1 MIGQKME
8 HEQHLHLLKKV
19 AVGDRA
25 AFEQLYNATCN
36 QLYAVSLKIL
46 KNKDQA
52 EDALQD
58 AFIRIWHNASEYSVA
73 KGKVLTWMVSIVR
86 YRAFD
91 ALRYQKVRHGNGIDE
106 DFEVTVD
113 DIRPLS
119 EHEKKQLDYCLEEL
133 EATQRQ
139 AIHLA
144 YFGGLTHQEVS
155 DHIDRPLG
163 SSKSLIRRG
172 MQSLKRCLGL

>member
-1 MIGQKME
+1 ME
-8 HEQHLHLLKKV
+8 HEQHFALLKKV

-25 AFEQLYNATCN
+25 AFDKLYHGTCN
-36 QLYAVSLKIL
+36 QLYAVGYKIVL
-46 KNKDQA
+46 NKDLA
-52 EDALQD
+52 DDVLQD
-58 AFIRIWHNASEYSVA
+58 AFIRIWHNAGEYSAA

-91 ALRYQKVRHGNGIDE
+91 ALRYRKVREGNGVDE
-106 DFEVTVD
+106 DPVLSVE
-113 DIRPLS
+113 DIVPLS
-119 EHEKKQLDYCLEEL
+119 DHEKLQLDHCLDEL
-133 EATQRQ
+133 DGTQRQ

-155 DHIDRPLG
+155 SHINSPLG
-163 SSKSLIRRG
+163 SCKSLIRRG

>member
-1 MIGQKME
+1 ME
-8 HEQHLHLLKKV
+8 HEQHFKLLKKV
-19 AVGDRA
+19 AVGDRK
-25 AFEQLYNATCN
+25 AFEQLYQATCN

-46 KNKDQA
+46 QNKEQA
-52 EDALQD
+52 DDALQD
-58 AFIRIWHNASEYSVA
+58 AFIRIWHNAGDYSA
-73 KGKVLTWMVSIVR
+73 SKGKVLTWMVSIVR

-91 ALRYQKVRHGNGIDE
+91 AIRFRKVRQGNGLEENYEVVVE
-106 DFEVTVD
+106 DS
-113 DIRPLS
+113 IPLS
-119 EHEKKQLDYCLEEL
+119 AHEKQQLDYCLEEL
-133 EATQRQ
+133 EETQRQ

-155 DHIDRPLG
+155 DHIKRPLG